1 MWGNQKFHSQRIL
14 QSQYKSLN
22 ENIDFFQFKNINSND
37 AFLKIKELNPSLVIV
52 LGTRIIKEELFENID
67 CEFINIHWGM
77 SPFYRGDGIITP
89 IYQNNWEKLGFTIH
103 ILDSGIDSAMDFRH
117 WQSNTAEVMIDHV
130 INGTIMNTNNNGDAV
145 FGFCSATCVAKF
157 IGCIAS
163 AQPGDDITAAINQI
177 HRSN

>member
-1 MWGNQKFHSQRIL
+1 MSIHHTNTLIETGEKQFGTCYNKGYWMNVNGYRISVQWGVGNYVDSEVRYGRQP
-14 QSQYKSLN
+14 N
-22 ENIDFFQFKNINSND
+22 VNAN
-37 AFLKIKELNPSLVIV
+37 KIEA
-52 LGTRIIKEELFENID
+52 
-67 CEFINIHWGM
+67 
-77 SPFYRGDGIITP
+77 
-89 IYQNNWEKLGFTIH
+89 
-103 ILDSGIDSAMDFRH
+103 AMDFRH

-130 INGTIMNTNNNGDAV
+130 INGTIKNTSTDLGDAV

>member
-1 MWGNQKFHSQRIL
+1 MSRHHTNTLMETGEKQFGTCYNKGYFMNVNGHRISVQWGVGNYVDSEVRYGRQ
-14 QSQYKSLN
+14 
-22 ENIDFFQFKNINSND
+22 ENVGN
-37 AFLKIKELNPSLVIV
+37 
-52 LGTRIIKEELFENID
+52 
-67 CEFINIHWGM
+67 
-77 SPFYRGDGIITP
+77 
-89 IYQNNWEKLGFTIH
+89 
-103 ILDSGIDSAMDFRH
+103 GIDAAMDFNH

-130 INGTIMNTNNNGDAV
+130 INGTIKNTSNNDDV

>member
-1 MWGNQKFHSQRIL
+1 MSRHHTNTLIETGEK
-14 QSQYKSLN
+14 
-22 ENIDFFQFKNINSND
+22 QF
-37 AFLKIKELNPSLVIV
+37 
-52 LGTRIIKEELFENID
+52 GTCYNKGY
-67 CEFINIHWGM
+67 FINVNGHRISVQGGV
-77 SPFYRGDGIITP
+77 GD
-89 IYQNNWEKLGFTIH
+89 YV
-103 ILDSGIDSAMDFRH
+103 DSEVRYGRQENVGNGIDAAMDFNH

-130 INGTIMNTNNNGDAV
+130 INGTIKNTSNNDDV

>member
-1 MWGNQKFHSQRIL
+1 MSRHHTNTLIETGEKQFGTCYNKGYFMNVNGHRISVQWGVGNYVDSEVRYGRQ
-14 QSQYKSLN
+14 
-22 ENIDFFQFKNINSND
+22 ENVGN
-37 AFLKIKELNPSLVIV
+37 
-52 LGTRIIKEELFENID
+52 
-67 CEFINIHWGM
+67 
-77 SPFYRGDGIITP
+77 
-89 IYQNNWEKLGFTIH
+89 
-103 ILDSGIDSAMDFRH
+103 GIDAAMDFNH

-130 INGTIMNTNNNGDAV
+130 MNGTIKNTSNNDDV

>member
-1 MWGNQKFHSQRIL
+1 MSIHHTNTLIETGEKQFGTCYNKGYWMNVNGYRISVQWGVGNYVDSEVRYGRQP
-14 QSQYKSLN
+14 N
-22 ENIDFFQFKNINSND
+22 VNAN
-37 AFLKIKELNPSLVIV
+37 KIEA
-52 LGTRIIKEELFENID
+52 
-67 CEFINIHWGM
+67 
-77 SPFYRGDGIITP
+77 
-89 IYQNNWEKLGFTIH
+89 
-103 ILDSGIDSAMDFRH
+103 AMDFRH

-130 INGTIMNTNNNGDAV
+130 VNGTIKNTSTDLGDAV

>member
-1 MWGNQKFHSQRIL
+1 MSRHHTNTLMETGEKQFGTCYNKGYFMNVNGHRISVQWGVGDYVDSEVRYGRQ
-14 QSQYKSLN
+14 
-22 ENIDFFQFKNINSND
+22 ENVGN
-37 AFLKIKELNPSLVIV
+37 
-52 LGTRIIKEELFENID
+52 
-67 CEFINIHWGM
+67 
-77 SPFYRGDGIITP
+77 
-89 IYQNNWEKLGFTIH
+89 
-103 ILDSGIDSAMDFRH
+103 GIDAAMDFNH

-130 INGTIMNTNNNGDAV
+130 INGTIKNTSNNDDV